1 MFRKLNITKIQ
12 FSIILLILI
21 YVTGFIGI
29 VASKNPIDF
38 LSLTPLNLGISAILL
53 FINHEKGFRNQVFIF
68 ILIAILGYFVE
79 VLGVN
84 TGAIFGEYAY
94 GKTLGW
100 KVFETPLMIGVNW
113 ILLTYATVYSLEK
126 YIQTKWILA
135 LFSSLVLVSL
145 DFLIEPIAITYDFWT
160 WTNAQ
165 IPVQNYVAWYFI
177 AVVFCFA
184 LAHFKRNSL
193 NKFAPFLLFIQFLFF
208 VILNFTN

>member
-21 YVTGFIGI
+21 YLTGFIGI

-53 FINHEKGFRNQVFIF
+53 FINHQKGFQNQVFIF
-68 ILIAILGYFVE
+68 ILIGILAYFIE

-84 TGAIFGEYAY
+84 TGVIFGEYAY

-100 KVFETPLMIGVNW
+100 KIFNTPLMIGVNW

-126 YIQTKWILA
+126 LIQTKWILA
-135 LFSSLVLVSL
+135 LCSSLVLVTL
-145 DFLIEPIAITYDFWT
+145 DFLIEPIAITYDFWMDKCS
-160 WTNAQ
+160 NSHSKLCCL
-165 IPVQNYVAWYFI
+165 
-177 AVVFCFA
+177 VFYC
-184 LAHFKRNSL
+184 SS
-193 NKFAPFLLFIQFLFF
+193 FLFC
-208 VILNFTN
+208 IGSI

>member
-1 MFRKLNITKIQ
+1 MFRKIKITKIQ

-21 YVTGFIGI
+21 YLTGFIGI

-53 FINHEKGFRNQVFIF
+53 FINHQKGFQNQVFIF
-68 ILIAILGYFVE
+68 ILIGILGYFIE

-84 TGAIFGEYAY
+84 TGVIFGEYTY

-135 LFSSLVLVSL
+135 LFSSLVLVTL

-160 WTNAQ
+160 WTNGQ
-165 IPVQNYVAWYFI
+165 IPIQNYVAWYVI
-177 AVVFCFA
+177 GVVFCFA
-184 LAHFKRNSL
+184 LAQFKKDSFNT
-193 NKFAPFLLFIQFLFF
+193 FAHFLLLLQFLFF
-208 VILNFTN
+208 GILNFIS